1 MNKISRKK
9 KPTNLS
15 LDVELVREA
24 KALGLSLSEA
34 AETGLRQAVKKAKE
48 EAWLR
53 ENQRAIESSNRYV
66 EEHGL
71 PLEKYRLF

>member
-1 MNKISRKK
+1 MNRISRKK

-15 LDVELVREA
+15 LDVELIREA
-24 KALGLSLSEA
+24 KELGLSLSEA
-34 AETGLRQAVKKAKE
+34 AEVGLRQAVKRAKE

-53 ENQRAIESSNRYV
+53 ENQKAIESSNRYV
-66 EEHGL
+66 EKHGL